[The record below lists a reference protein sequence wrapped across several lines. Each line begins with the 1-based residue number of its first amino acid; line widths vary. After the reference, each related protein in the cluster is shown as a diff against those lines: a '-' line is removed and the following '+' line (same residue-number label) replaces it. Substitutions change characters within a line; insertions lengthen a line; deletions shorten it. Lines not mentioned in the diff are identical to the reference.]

1 MQDITRGLKES
12 SIGMFADHDDFT
24 RLIFRA
30 FLVLRLQVQ
39 VLHDHSAVV
48 LEEACDFSNLTF
60 LTACDDSNAINN
72 MLIINFLALV
82 LNLFLPS
89 WLVICDVYQHV
100 RKKTNP
106 CQIYKE

>member
-60 LTACDDSNAINN
+60 LTACDDLYSVPNPN
-72 MLIINFLALV
+72 MHLVQHGKAVRFAL
-82 LNLFLPS
+82 LSLPS
-89 WLVICDVYQHV
+89 LKLQWKGKSDVI
-100 RKKTNP
+100 
-106 CQIYKE
+106 